1 MTQNRRDF
9 LKQSSLIAGSAAAAA
24 LVAPADAAAVRRP
37 RARPSGKPRLALRF
51 RPYTLELKH
60 VFTIANS
67 SRTTTPVVLTEV
79 EYDGVIG
86 YGEASMPPYLGE
98 SHASVTDFLS
108 RVDLSKYDNPF
119 ELDTI
124 LRDIDAITSG
134 NTAAKASVDIALHDL
149 LGRLMKQPWYNIW
162 GFNAARTPYTSFT
175 IGIDT
180 QDVVRQKTKEA
191 AEFKVLKVKLGRDTD
206 KMMIETIRSVTNT
219 PITADVNQGWR
230 DRAVA
235 LDMLFW
241 LKERGVVMVEQPMP
255 KEQVDDLAWLTE
267 RSPLPI
273 IGDEGVQRLTDIPH
287 AKGVYHGINIKLM
300 KCTGM
305 REAHKMIVLARS
317 LGLKVMLGCMTETS
331 CAISAASHLS
341 PMVDWADLDGALLI
355 GNDVYDGTKVVDG
368 KVTLLDR
375 PGIGVEKLKK

>member
-1 MTQNRRDF
+1 VTQNRRDF